1 MSTQNC
7 FHNPSI
13 DLKVSQTMDWNIEHQ
28 REFLTNS
35 YQNDSVIYGTKASSS
50 NDFYNLIYNVIT

>member
-50 NDFYNLIYNVIT
+50 NDFNNLIYNVIT